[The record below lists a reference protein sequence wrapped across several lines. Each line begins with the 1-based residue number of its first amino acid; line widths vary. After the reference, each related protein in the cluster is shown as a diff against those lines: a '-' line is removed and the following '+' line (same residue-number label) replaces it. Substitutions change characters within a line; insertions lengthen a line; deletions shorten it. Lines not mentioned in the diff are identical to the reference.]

1 MKKVSWASACYVG
14 SGRGCA
20 VKSAT
25 AKTGQAVSC
34 HDSTTQKHNVPPVEV
49 ATVVRELNVAPAPA
63 LCSSIVSPQY
73 LEDSVCIDGTVSTC
87 DSMKSPDYEYSNNGD
102 SSMLTPL
109 EGQANKNLC
118 ILEDRDDHGLFS
130 AEILFVICA

>member
-1 MKKVSWASACYVG
+1 MASACNVG
-14 SGRGCA
+14 SGQGSA
-20 VKSAT
+20 VQSAT
-25 AKTGQAVSC
+25 AKTGQAVSG

-87 DSMKSPDYEYSNNGD
+87 DSMKIPDYEYSNNGD